1 MNQRKQDPYLYEQ
14 VASDLAELI
23 RLGTFRAGERIPS
36 VRQMSRQRK
45 ISITTVLQAYMLL
58 ENQGLIETRPQS
70 GYYVRSKLAQ
80 LLPEPEMSAPQQD
93 PTLVSMRELVMMV
106 LKDSTNPDLIQ
117 LGAAIPNTELVIPAK
132 LNRIMASISRHSEHQ
147 YNTYDIPP
155 GNEAL
160 RIQIAQRAVGIG
172 CNLTHADV
180 VTTSGCLE
188 AFTLSL
194 RAVCHPGDTVA
205 IESPMYF
212 GVLQVL
218 ESLGLR
224 ALEIPTHPRDGISL
238 SALKFAVE
246 HNSIQAC
253 LVLSNF
259 NNPLGSCIPDENK
272 QALVE
277 FLGQH
282 EIPLIEGDVCGE
294 LYFTGMRPSVCKAYD
309 RKGLVLLCS
318 SFSKDLVPG
327 YRVGW
332 VAPGRFRSTIEWLKY
347 TTNVATSTL
356 PQVAIAKFLESGGYD
371 YHLRSIRRLYAGFIT
386 QLSQAVER
394 YFPEGTR
401 VTQPNGGI
409 VLWVQLPDY
418 ADSLELYKQALQIGI
433 TLAPGYIFSATQQY
447 KNFIRLNAAWWSY
460 ETDRAM
466 KRLGGLV
473 ADQERLNGSMSG
485 LRT

>member
-1 MNQRKQDPYLYEQ
+1 MNQRKQDTFLYEQ
-14 VASDLAELI
+14 VASDLADLI
-23 RLGTFRAGERIPS
+23 RQGTFRAGERIPS
-36 VRQMSRQRK
+36 VRQLSRQRK

-70 GYYVRSKLAQ
+70 GYYVRSKLPQ
-80 LLPEPEMSAPQQD
+80 LLPEPEMSAPQLD
-93 PTLVSMRELVMMV
+93 PTLVSVRELVMMV

-132 LNRIMASISRHSEHQ
+132 LNRIMASISRKIEHS

-218 ESLGLR
+218 ESLDLR
-224 ALEIPTHPRDGISL
+224 ALEIPTHPHDGISI
-238 SALKFAVE
+238 SALKFAIE

-277 FLGQH
+277 LLAQH

-294 LYFTGMRPSVCKAYD
+294 IYFSGMRPSVCKAYD

-332 VAPGRFRSTIEWLKY
+332 VAPGRFRATIEWLKY
-347 TTNVATSTL
+347 TTNVATATL

-371 YHLRSIRRLYAGFIT
+371 HHLRSIRRLYASFVA
-386 QLSQAVER
+386 QLSQAVMR

-401 VTQPNGGI
+401 VTRPNGGI

-418 ADSLELYKQALQIGI
+418 ADSLELYKQALQVGI
-433 TLAPGYIFSATQQY
+433 TLAPGYIFSATHQY

-466 KRLGGLV
+466 QRLGELV
-473 ADQERLNGSMSG
+473 AEQNGSTKRG
-485 LRT
+485 FPL

>member
-1 MNQRKQDPYLYEQ
+1 MNQRKQDTFLYER
-14 VASDLAELI
+14 VASDLGELI
-23 RLGTFRAGERIPS
+23 RQGTFRAGERIPS
-36 VRQMSRQRK
+36 VRQLSRQRK

-70 GYYVRSKLAQ
+70 GYYVRSRMPE
-80 LLPEPEMSAPQQD
+80 LLPEPEMSTPQQD
-93 PTLVSMRELVMMV
+93 PTLVSVRELVMMV
-106 LKDSTNPDLIQ
+106 LKDSTNPGLIQ
-117 LGAAIPNTELVIPAK
+117 LGAAIPNTELVIPTK
-132 LNRIMASISRHSEHQ
+132 LNRIMTSISRQTEHQ

-172 CNLTHADV
+172 CNLTHADI

-188 AFTLSL
+188 AITLSL
-194 RAVCHPGDTVA
+194 RAVCRPGDTVA

-212 GVLQVL
+212 GILQVL
-218 ESLGLR
+218 ESLDLR
-224 ALEIPTHPRDGISL
+224 ALEIPTHPRDGISI
-238 SALKFAVE
+238 SALKFAIE

-272 QALVE
+272 QTLVE
-277 FLGQH
+277 MLNHH

-294 LYFTGMRPSVCKAYD
+294 IYFTGMRPGLCKAYD

-332 VAPGRFRSTIEWLKY
+332 VVPGRFKSTIEWLKY

-371 YHLRSIRRLYAGFIT
+371 HHLRSIRRLYASFVA
-386 QLSQAVER
+386 QLSHAVER

-401 VTQPNGGI
+401 VTRPNGGI

-418 ADSLELYKQALQIGI
+418 ADSLELYKQALQAGI
-433 TLAPGYIFSATQQY
+433 TLAPGYIFSATHQY

-466 KRLGGLV
+466 RRLGELV
-473 ADQERLNGSMSG
+473 AEQKRSV
-485 LRT
+485 

>member
-1 MNQRKQDPYLYEQ
+1 MTQRKQDTFLYEQ

-23 RLGTFRAGERIPS
+23 RLGTFRTGERIPS

-70 GYYVRSKLAQ
+70 GYYVRSNLAQ
-80 LLPEPEMSAPQQD
+80 QLPEPEMSTPQLD
-93 PTLVSMRELVMMV
+93 PTLVSVRELVMMV
-106 LKDSTNPDLIQ
+106 LKDSTNPDLTQ

-132 LNRIMASISRHSEHQ
+132 LNRIMASLSRKIEHQ

-212 GVLQVL
+212 GILQVL
-218 ESLGLR
+218 ESLELR
-224 ALEIPTHPRDGISL
+224 ALEIPTHPRDGISI
-238 SALKFAVE
+238 SALRFAVE
-246 HNSIQAC
+246 HNSIHAC

-277 FLGQH
+277 LLAQH
-282 EIPLIEGDVCGE
+282 EIPLIEGDICGE

-332 VAPGRFRSTIEWLKY
+332 VAPGRFKATIEWLKY
-347 TTNVATSTL
+347 TTNVATATL

-371 YHLRSIRRLYAGFIT
+371 HHLRSIRRLYAGFIT

-401 VTQPNGGI
+401 VTHPNGGI

-418 ADSLELYKQALQIGI
+418 ADSLELYKQALQAGI
-433 TLAPGYIFSATQQY
+433 TLAPGYIFSATHQY

-466 KRLGGLV
+466 KRLGELV
-473 ADQERLNGSMSG
+473 AKQER
-485 LRT
+485 

>member
-1 MNQRKQDPYLYEQ
+1 MGDETNQEGYLYEQ
-14 VASDLAELI
+14 VANDLAELI
-23 RLGTFRAGERIPS
+23 RLGTFRPGERIPS
-36 VRQMSRQRK
+36 VRQLSRQRK

-58 ENQGLIETRPQS
+58 EDQGLIETRPQS
-70 GYYVRSKLAQ
+70 GYYVRSRLPEE
-80 LLPEPEMSAPQQD
+80 LPEPETSNPVQD
-93 PTLVSMRELVMMV
+93 PTLVSVRELVMMV
-106 LKDSTNPDLIQ
+106 LKDSVNPNLIQ
-117 LGAAIPNTELVIPAK
+117 LGAAIPNTEVVIPHKLNQIMAK
-132 LNRIMASISRHSEHQ
+132 LPRQVESQ

-160 RIQIAQRAVGIG
+160 RIQIAQRMVGIG
-172 CNLTHADV
+172 CNLTQADV

-194 RAVCHPGDTVA
+194 RAVCNPGDTVA

-218 ESLGLR
+218 ESLKLR

-238 SALKFAVE
+238 SALRFALE

-272 QALVE
+272 QQLVE
-277 FLGQH
+277 LLH
-282 EIPLIEGDVCGE
+282 HHDVPLIEGDVCGE
-294 LYFTGMRPSVCKAYD
+294 LYFSGVRPSVCKAYD

-327 YRVGW
+327 YRVGY
-332 VAPGRFRSTIEWLKY
+332 VAPGRFKSTIEWLKY

-356 PQVAIAKFLESGGYD
+356 PQVAIAKFLESGGYER
-371 YHLRSIRRLYAGFIT
+371 HLRSIRRLYAGFMS
-386 QLSQAVER
+386 QLSQAVLR

-401 VTQPNGGI
+401 VTRPNGGI
-409 VLWVQLPDY
+409 VLWVQMPDY
-418 ADSLELYKQALQIGI
+418 ADSLELYKQALQVDI
-433 TLAPGYIFSATQQY
+433 TLAPGYMFSATEQY
-447 KNFIRLNAAWWSY
+447 RNFIRLNAAWWTY

-466 KRLGGLV
+466 RRLGELV
-473 ADQERLNGSMSG
+473 AEQGDQRKIN
-485 LRT
+485 

>member
-1 MNQRKQDPYLYEQ
+1 MANNKTRDNAFLYEQ
-14 VASDLAELI
+14 VASELAGLV
-23 RLGTFRAGERIPS
+23 RQGTFRPGERIPS

-70 GYYVRSKLAQ
+70 GYYVRAKLPQ
-80 LLPEPEMSAPQQD
+80 QLPEPEMSAPIQD
-93 PTLVSMRELVMMV
+93 PTLVSVRELVMMV
-106 LKDSTNPDLIQ
+106 LRDSTNPDLIQ
-117 LGAAIPNTELVIPAK
+117 LGAAIPNTELVIPTK
-132 LNRIMASISRHSEHQ
+132 LNRIMSALSRQVKNQFDYYEF
-147 YNTYDIPP
+147 PP

-160 RIQIAQRAVGIG
+160 RIQIAQHAVGIG
-172 CNLTHADV
+172 CNLTQADI

-194 RAVCHPGDTVA
+194 RAVCKPGDTVA

-238 SALKFAVE
+238 SALRFAID
-246 HNSIQAC
+246 HNPVQAC

-272 QALVE
+272 QELVE
-277 FLGQH
+277 LLAQN

-294 LYFTGMRPSVCKAYD
+294 IYFSGVRPSVCKAYD

-327 YRVGW
+327 FRVGW
-332 VAPGRFRSTIEWLKY
+332 VVPGRFKATIEWLKY
-347 TTNVATSTL
+347 TTNVATATL
-356 PQVAIAKFLESGGYD
+356 PQVAIAKFLESGGYEH
-371 YHLRSIRRLYAGFIT
+371 HLRSIRRLYSSFVS
-386 QLSQAVER
+386 QLSQAVMH

-401 VTQPNGGI
+401 VTHPDGGI

-418 ADSLELYKQALQIGI
+418 ADSLKLYKDALQAGI
-433 TLAPGYIFSATQQY
+433 TLAPGYMFSATHQY

-466 KRLGGLV
+466 RRLGELV
-473 ADQERLNGSMSG
+473 AEQELER
-485 LRT
+485 

>member
-1 MNQRKQDPYLYEQ
+1 VNQRKQDSFLYEQ
-14 VASDLAELI
+14 VATDLADLI

-70 GYYVRSKLAQ
+70 GYYVRSNLPL
-80 LLPEPEMSAPQQD
+80 LLPEPEMSTPQQD
-93 PTLVSMRELVMMV
+93 PTLVSVRELVMMV

-117 LGAAIPNTELVIPAK
+117 LGAAIPNTEFVIPVK
-132 LNRIMASISRHSEHQ
+132 LNRIMASLSRKNEHQ
-147 YNTYDIPP
+147 YNSYDIPP

-172 CNLTHADV
+172 CNLTHTDV

-194 RAVCHPGDTVA
+194 RSVCHPGDTVA

-224 ALEIPTHPRDGISL
+224 ALEIPTHPRDGISI
-238 SALKFAVE
+238 SALRFAIE
-246 HNSIQAC
+246 HNPIHAC

-272 QALVE
+272 QTLVE
-277 FLGQH
+277 LLAQH

-294 LYFTGMRPSVCKAYD
+294 LYFTGMRPSVCKTYD

-332 VAPGRFRSTIEWLKY
+332 VAPGRFKSTIEWLKY
-347 TTNVATSTL
+347 TTNVATATL

-371 YHLRSIRRLYAGFIT
+371 HHLRSIRRLYAGFIT
-386 QLSQAVER
+386 QLSQAVEH

-401 VTQPNGGI
+401 VTRPNGGI

-418 ADSLELYKQALQIGI
+418 ADSLELYKQALQVGI
-433 TLAPGYIFSATQQY
+433 TLAPGYIFSATHQY

-466 KRLGGLV
+466 KRLGELV
-473 ADQERLNGSMSG
+473 AEQER
-485 LRT
+485 

>member
-1 MNQRKQDPYLYEQ
+1 MRKQRYQDRFLYEQ
-14 VASDLAELI
+14 VADELAGLI
-23 RLGTFRAGERIPS
+23 RQGTFRPGERIPS
-36 VRQMSRQRK
+36 VRQLSRQRK
-45 ISITTVLQAYMLL
+45 ISITTVLQAYMEL

-70 GYYVRSKLAQ
+70 GYYVQAKVSA
-80 LLPEPEMSAPQQD
+80 LLPEPEMSRPQPD
-93 PTLVSMRELVMMV
+93 PTLVSVRELVMMV
-106 LKDSTNPDLIQ
+106 LKDSTNPNLIQ
-117 LGAAIPNTELVIPAK
+117 LGAAIPNTELVIPTK
-132 LNRIMASISRHSEHQ
+132 LNRIMASLPRQVEKE
-147 YNTYDIPP
+147 YNYYDIPP

-172 CNLTHADV
+172 CNLTHADI

-194 RAVCHPGDTVA
+194 RAVCQPGDTVA

-218 ESLGLR
+218 ESLKLR
-224 ALEIPTHPRDGISL
+224 ALEIPTHPHDGISI
-238 SALKFAVE
+238 SALRFAIE

-277 FLGQH
+277 LLANH
-282 EIPLIEGDVCGE
+282 DIPLIEGDVCGE
-294 LYFTGMRPSVCKAYD
+294 LYFSGTRPGVCKAYD

-347 TTNVATSTL
+347 TTNVATATL
-356 PQVAIAKFLESGGYD
+356 PQVAIAQFLASGGYD
-371 YHLRSIRRLYAGFIT
+371 HHLRSIRRLYAGFVS
-386 QLSQAVER
+386 QLSQAVMR
-394 YFPEGTR
+394 YFPDGTR
-401 VTQPNGGI
+401 VTRPNGGI
-409 VLWVQLPDY
+409 VLWVQL
-418 ADSLELYKQALQIGI
+418 
-433 TLAPGYIFSATQQY
+433 
-447 KNFIRLNAAWWSY
+447 
-460 ETDRAM
+460 
-466 KRLGGLV
+466 
-473 ADQERLNGSMSG
+473 
-485 LRT
+485 

>member
-1 MNQRKQDPYLYEQ
+1 MAKTQSRDNAFLYEQ
-14 VASDLAELI
+14 VASELADLV
-23 RLGTFRAGERIPS
+23 RQGTFRPGERIPS
-36 VRQMSRQRK
+36 VRQLSRQRK

-70 GYYVRSKLAQ
+70 GYYVRAKLPQ
-80 LLPEPEMSAPQQD
+80 QLPEPEMSAPLQD
-93 PTLVSMRELVMMV
+93 PTLVSVRELVMMV
-106 LKDSTNPDLIQ
+106 LRDSTNPNLIQ
-117 LGAAIPNTELVIPAK
+117 LGAAIPNTEQVTPIR
-132 LNRIMASISRHSEHQ
+132 LNRIMASLPRQ
-147 YNTYDIPP
+147 GTNLYNYYDIPP

-160 RIQIAQRAVGIG
+160 RIQIAQHAVGIG
-172 CNLTHADV
+172 CNLTQADI

-188 AFTLSL
+188 SFTLSL
-194 RAVCHPGDTVA
+194 RAVCKPGDTVA

-238 SALKFAVE
+238 SALRFAVE

-259 NNPLGSCIPDENK
+259 NNPLGSCIPDDHK
-272 QALVE
+272 QELVN
-277 FLGQH
+277 LLAQH

-294 LYFTGMRPSVCKAYD
+294 IYFSGVRPSVCKAYD

-332 VAPGRFRSTIEWLKY
+332 VVPGRYKATLEWLKY
-347 TTNVATSTL
+347 TTNVATATL
-356 PQVAIAKFLESGGYD
+356 PQVAIAKFMESGGYD
-371 YHLRSIRRLYAGFIT
+371 HHLRSIRRLYASFVS
-386 QLSQAVER
+386 QLSQAVVR

-401 VTQPNGGI
+401 VTRPNGGI

-418 ADSLELYKQALQIGI
+418 VDSLVLYKQALQAGI
-433 TLAPGYIFSATQQY
+433 TLAPGYMFSATHQY
-447 KNFIRLNAAWWSY
+447 KNFIRMNAAWWSF
-460 ETDRAM
+460 ETDRAVH
-466 KRLGGLV
+466 RVGELV
-473 ADQERLNGSMSG
+473 SEQADRK
-485 LRT
+485 

>member
-1 MNQRKQDPYLYEQ
+1 MEKPQSRDNAFLYEQ
-14 VASDLAELI
+14 VAIELAELI
-23 RLGTFRAGERIPS
+23 RQGTFRPGERIPS
-36 VRQMSRQRK
+36 VRQLSRQRK
-45 ISITTVLQAYMLL
+45 ISITTVLQAYMML

-70 GYYVRSKLAQ
+70 GYYVRAKLPQ
-80 LLPEPEMSAPQQD
+80 QLPEPEMSTPVQD
-93 PTLVSMRELVMMV
+93 PTLVSVRELVMMV

-117 LGAAIPNTELVIPAK
+117 LGAAIPNTELVIPTK
-132 LNRIMASISRHSEHQ
+132 LNRIMASLTRQVKNQ
-147 YNTYDIPP
+147 YNYYEIPP

-160 RIQIAQRAVGIG
+160 RIQIAQHAVGIG
-172 CNLTHADV
+172 CNLTQADI

-194 RAVCHPGDTVA
+194 RAVCKPGDTVA
-205 IESPMYF
+205 IESPLYF
-212 GVLQVL
+212 GVLQIL

-238 SALKFAVE
+238 SALRFAVD
-246 HNSIQAC
+246 HNPIQAC

-259 NNPLGSCIPDENK
+259 NNPLGSCIPDEHK
-272 QALVE
+272 QELVE
-277 FLGQH
+277 LLAHH

-294 LYFTGMRPSVCKAYD
+294 IYFSGVRPGVCKTYD

-332 VAPGRFRSTIEWLKY
+332 VVPGRFKSAVEWLKY
-347 TTNVATSTL
+347 TTNVSTATL
-356 PQVAIAKFLESGGYD
+356 PQVAIAKFMESGGYEH
-371 YHLRSIRRLYAGFIT
+371 HLRSIRRLYANFVS
-386 QLSQAVER
+386 QLYQAVER

-401 VTQPNGGI
+401 VTRPNGGI

-418 ADSLELYKQALQIGI
+418 VDSLKLYKQALQAGI
-433 TLAPGYIFSATQQY
+433 TLAPGYIFSATHQY

-466 KRLGGLV
+466 HQLGELV
-473 ADQERLNGSMSG
+473 AEQGTRI
-485 LRT
+485 

>member
-1 MNQRKQDPYLYEQ
+1 MRNQAQNLFLYEQ
-14 VASDLAELI
+14 VAAEFADLI
-23 RLGTFRAGERIPS
+23 HQGTFRANERLPS
-36 VRQMSRQRK
+36 VRQLSRQRK
-45 ISITTVLQAYMLL
+45 ISITTVLQAYMEL
-58 ENQGLIETRPQS
+58 ERQGLIETRPQS
-70 GYYVRSKLAQ
+70 GYYVRPEIPQS
-80 LLPEPEMSAPQQD
+80 LPEPEMSAPKPD
-93 PTLVSMRELVMMV
+93 PTLVSVRELVMMI
-106 LKDSTNPDLIQ
+106 LKDSTNPNLIQ
-117 LGAAIPNTELVIPAK
+117 LGAAIPNTELVVPTR
-132 LNRIMASISRHSEHQ
+132 LNRIMASLPRQEENR
-147 YNTYDIPP
+147 YNYYDIPP

-172 CNLTHADV
+172 CNLTHSDI

-194 RAVCHPGDTVA
+194 RAVCQPGDTVA

-218 ESLGLR
+218 ESLKLR
-224 ALEIPTHPRDGISL
+224 ALEIPTHPHDGISI
-238 SALKFAVE
+238 SALRFAIE

-272 QALVE
+272 QALVK
-277 FLGQH
+277 LLASH

-294 LYFTGMRPSVCKAYD
+294 LYFSGLRPSVCKAYD

-332 VAPGRFRSTIEWLKY
+332 VAPGRFKPTIEWLKY
-347 TTNVATSTL
+347 TTNVATATL
-356 PQVAIAKFLESGGYD
+356 PQVAIAQFMASGGYD
-371 YHLRSIRRLYAGFIT
+371 HHLRSIRRLYASFVS
-386 QLSQAVER
+386 QLSQAVMR
-394 YFPEGTR
+394 YFPPGTR
-401 VTQPNGGI
+401 VTRPNGGF

-418 ADSLELYKQALQIGI
+418 ADSLVLYKQALQAGI
-433 TLAPGYIFSATQQY
+433 TLAPGYMFSATQQY

-466 KRLGGLV
+466 RHLGELV
-473 ADQERLNGSMSG
+473 ASQQSLMQVQSS
-485 LRT
+485 T

>member
-1 MNQRKQDPYLYEQ
+1 MGVQNDHEAFLYEQ
-14 VASDLAELI
+14 VATELAELI
-23 RLGTFRAGERIPS
+23 RSGTFRTGERIPS

-58 ENQGLIETRPQS
+58 EDQGLIETRPQS
-70 GYYVRSKLAQ
+70 GYYVRSNPSSQ
-80 LLPEPEMSAPQQD
+80 LPEPEISTPQQD
-93 PTLVSMRELVMMV
+93 PTLVSVRELVMMV
-106 LKDSTNPDLIQ
+106 LKDSLNPDLIQ
-117 LGAAIPNTELVIPAK
+117 LGAAIPNTQLVIPTK
-132 LNRIMASISRHSEHQ
+132 LYRIMASLARQVKHEFNM
-147 YNTYDIPP
+147 YEIPP

-160 RIQIAQRAVGIG
+160 RIQIAQRLVGIG
-172 CNLTHADV
+172 CNVTHGDV

-194 RAVCHPGDTVA
+194 RAVCNPGDTVA

-218 ESLGLR
+218 ESLKLK
-224 ALEIPTHPRDGISL
+224 ALEIPTHPREGISL
-238 SALKFAVE
+238 SALRFAVE

-272 QALVE
+272 QQLVE
-277 FLGQH
+277 LLAHH

-294 LYFTGMRPSVCKAYD
+294 LYFSGLRPSVCKAYD

-332 VAPGRFRSTIEWLKY
+332 VVPGRFKTTIEWLKY
-347 TTNVATSTL
+347 TTNVATATL
-356 PQVAIAKFLESGGYD
+356 PQVAIAKFLESGGYEH
-371 YHLRSIRRLYAGFIT
+371 HLRSIRRLYAGFMA
-386 QLSQAVER
+386 QLSQAVMR
-394 YFPEGTR
+394 YFPQGTR
-401 VTQPNGGI
+401 VTRPNGGI
-409 VLWVQLPDY
+409 VLWVQMPDY
-418 ADSLELYKQALQIGI
+418 VDALVLYKQALQAGI
-433 TLAPGYIFSATQQY
+433 TLAPGYMFSATEQY
-447 KNFIRLNAAWWSY
+447 RNFIRLNAAWWSY

-466 KRLGGLV
+466 SRLGELV
-473 ADQERLNGSMSG
+473 EEQKR
-485 LRT
+485 

>member
-1 MNQRKQDPYLYEQ
+1 MGNNPHQDAFLYEQ
-14 VASDLAELI
+14 VASELADLV
-23 RLGTFRAGERIPS
+23 RMGTFRAGERLPS
-36 VRQMSRQRK
+36 VRQLSRQRK

-58 ENQGLIETRPQS
+58 ENQGLIESRPQS
-70 GYYVRSKLAQ
+70 GYYVRSKPPQ
-80 LLPEPEMSAPQQD
+80 MLPEPEMSAPLQD
-93 PTLVSMRELVMMV
+93 PTEVSVRELVMMV
-106 LKDSTNPDLIQ
+106 LKDSTNPNLIQ
-117 LGAAIPNTELVIPAK
+117 LGAAIPNTELVVPMK
-132 LNRIMASISRHSEHQ
+132 LNRIMAGLSRQVENQ
-147 YNTYDIPP
+147 YGGYDIPP

-172 CNLTHADV
+172 CNITHADV

-194 RAVCHPGDTVA
+194 RAVCNPGDTVA
-205 IESPMYF
+205 IESPIYF

-218 ESLGLR
+218 ESLNLR

-238 SALKFAVE
+238 SALRFALE

-259 NNPLGSCIPDENK
+259 NNPLGSCIPDDNK
-272 QALVE
+272 QQLVE
-277 FLGQH
+277 LLAAR

-294 LYFTGMRPSVCKAYD
+294 LFFSGVRPSVCKAYD

-332 VAPGRFRSTIEWLKY
+332 VVPGRFKATVEWLKY
-347 TTNVATSTL
+347 TTNVATATL
-356 PQVAIAKFLESGGYD
+356 PQVAIARFLESGGYD
-371 YHLRSIRRLYAGFIT
+371 HHLRSIRRMYAGFVN
-386 QLSQAVER
+386 QLSHAVMR

-401 VTQPNGGI
+401 VTRPNGGI
-409 VLWVQLPDY
+409 VLWVQMPDY
-418 ADSLELYKQALQIGI
+418 VDSLELYKQALMDGI
-433 TLAPGYIFSATQQY
+433 TLAPGYMFSATEQY
-447 KNFIRLNAAWWSY
+447 RNFIRLNVAWWSY

-466 KRLGGLV
+466 RRLGELV
-473 ADQERLNGSMSG
+473 AEQENAHGNSAIE
-485 LRT
+485 

>member
-1 MNQRKQDPYLYEQ
+1 MVDSQNQDAFLYEQ
-14 VASDLAELI
+14 VASELSELI
-23 RLGTFRAGERIPS
+23 RMGTFRPGERLPS
-36 VRQMSRQRK
+36 VRQLSRQRK

-58 ENQGLIETRPQS
+58 ENQGLIESRPQS
-70 GYYVRSKLAQ
+70 GYYVRAKPPQ
-80 LLPEPEMSAPQQD
+80 MLPEPEMSAPQQD
-93 PTLVSMRELVMMV
+93 PTEVSVRELVMMV
-106 LKDSTNPDLIQ
+106 LKDSTNPNLIQ
-117 LGAAIPNTELVIPAK
+117 LGAAIPNTELVVPMK
-132 LNRIMASISRHSEHQ
+132 LNRIMAGLSRRLENQ
-147 YNTYDIPP
+147 FGGYEIPP

-172 CNLTHADV
+172 CNITHADV

-194 RAVCHPGDTVA
+194 RAVCNPGDTVA
-205 IESPMYF
+205 IELPIYF

-218 ESLGLR
+218 ESLNLR

-238 SALKFAVE
+238 SALRFALD

-277 FLGQH
+277 LLAHH

-294 LYFTGMRPSVCKAYD
+294 LFFSGVRPSVCKAYD
-309 RKGLVLLCS
+309 HKGLVLLCS

-332 VAPGRFRSTIEWLKY
+332 VVPGRFKATIEWLKY
-347 TTNVATSTL
+347 TTNVATATL

-371 YHLRSIRRLYAGFIT
+371 HHLRSIRRMYAGFVS
-386 QLSQAVER
+386 QLSHAVMR

-401 VTQPNGGI
+401 VTRPNGGI
-409 VLWVQLPDY
+409 VLWVQMPDY
-418 ADSLELYKQALQIGI
+418 VDSLELYKQALLDGI
-433 TLAPGYIFSATQQY
+433 TLAPGYMFSATEQY
-447 KNFIRLNAAWWSY
+447 RNFIRLNAAWWSY

-466 KRLGGLV
+466 RRLGELV
-473 ADQERLNGSMSG
+473 AEQEQS
-485 LRT
+485 

>member
-1 MNQRKQDPYLYEQ
+1 MANKPSQDAFLYEQ
-14 VASDLAELI
+14 VASDLADLI
-23 RLGTFRAGERIPS
+23 RIGTFRAGERIPS
-36 VRQMSRQRK
+36 VRQLSRQRK
-45 ISITTVLQAYMLL
+45 ISVTTVLQAYMLL
-58 ENQGLIETRPQS
+58 ENQGIIESRPQS
-70 GYYVRSKLAQ
+70 GYYVRSKLPQ
-80 LLPEPEMSAPQQD
+80 MLPEPEMSAPLQD
-93 PTLVSMRELVMMV
+93 PTLVSVRELVMMV
-106 LKDSTNPDLIQ
+106 LKDSTNPNLIQ
-117 LGAAIPNTELVIPAK
+117 LGAAIPNTELVVPVK
-132 LNRIMASISRHSEHQ
+132 LNHIMAQLSRQGENR
-147 YNTYDIPP
+147 YYMYDIPP
-155 GNEAL
+155 GNEEL

-172 CNLTHADV
+172 CNITHGDV

-194 RAVCHPGDTVA
+194 RAVCNPGDTVA

-218 ESLGLR
+218 ESLNLR

-238 SALKFAVE
+238 SALRFALE

-272 QALVE
+272 QELVE
-277 FLGQH
+277 LLARY

-294 LYFTGMRPSVCKAYD
+294 LFFSGVRPSVCKAYD

-332 VAPGRFRSTIEWLKY
+332 VVPGRFKATVEWLKY
-347 TTNVATSTL
+347 TTNVATATL

-371 YHLRSIRRLYAGFIT
+371 HHLRSIRRLYAGFVS
-386 QLSQAVER
+386 QLSQAVMR
-394 YFPEGTR
+394 YFPQGTR
-401 VTQPNGGI
+401 VTRPNGGI
-409 VLWVQLPDY
+409 VLWVQMPDY
-418 ADSLELYKQALQIGI
+418 VDSLKLYKQALFDGI
-433 TLAPGYIFSATQQY
+433 TLAPGYMFSATEQY
-447 KNFIRLNAAWWSY
+447 RNFLRLNAAWWSY

-466 KRLGGLV
+466 RRLGELV
-473 ADQERLNGSMSG
+473 AEQERSVK
-485 LRT
+485 

>member
-1 MNQRKQDPYLYEQ
+1 MKIQQNQDSYLYEQ
-14 VASDLAELI
+14 VADELGALI
-23 RLGTFRAGERIPS
+23 RQGTFRPGERIPS
-36 VRQMSRQRK
+36 VRQLSRQRK

-70 GYYVRSKLAQ
+70 GYYVRARLPES
-80 LLPEPEMSAPQQD
+80 LPEPEMSTPQQD
-93 PTLVSMRELVMMV
+93 PTLISVRELVMMV

-132 LNRIMASISRHSEHQ
+132 LNRIMASLSRQVDHQ
-147 YNTYDIPP
+147 YNSYDIPP

-172 CNLTHADV
+172 CNMTHADV

-194 RAVCHPGDTVA
+194 RAVCRPGDTVA

-218 ESLGLR
+218 ESLNLR

-238 SALKFAVE
+238 SALRFAIE
-246 HNSIQAC
+246 HNPIHAC

-272 QALVE
+272 QALVQ
-277 FLGQH
+277 LLAQH
-282 EIPLIEGDVCGE
+282 EVPLIEGDVCGE
-294 LYFTGMRPSVCKAYD
+294 LYFSGVRPSVCKAYD

-332 VAPGRFRSTIEWLKY
+332 VSPGRFKATIEWLKY
-347 TTNVATSTL
+347 TTNVATATL

-371 YHLRSIRRLYAGFIT
+371 YHLRSIRRLYAGFVT
-386 QLSQAVER
+386 QLTQAVMR
-394 YFPEGTR
+394 YFPDGTR
-401 VTQPNGGI
+401 VTRPNGGI

-418 ADSLELYKQALQIGI
+418 ADSLELYKHALQAGI
-433 TLAPGYIFSATQQY
+433 TLAPGYIFSATHQY
-447 KNFIRLNAAWWSY
+447 KNFIRLNAAWWSF

-466 KRLGGLV
+466 KRLGELV
-473 ADQERLNGSMSG
+473 AAQKILG
-485 LRT
+485 

>member
-1 MNQRKQDPYLYEQ
+1 MENNLQRNSFIYEK
-14 VASDLAELI
+14 VATELGELI
-23 RLGTFRAGERIPS
+23 RQGTFRPGERIPS
-36 VRQMSRQRK
+36 VRQLSRQRK
-45 ISITTVLQAYMLL
+45 ISITTVLQAYQLL

-70 GYYVRSKLAQ
+70 GYYVRSRLPPQ
-80 LLPEPEMSAPQQD
+80 LPEPEMSTPIQD
-93 PTLVSMRELVMMV
+93 PTLVSVRELVMMV
-106 LKDSTNPDLIQ
+106 LRDSTNPDLIQ
-117 LGAAIPNTELVIPAK
+117 LGAAIPNTELVVPTK
-132 LNRIMASISRHSEHQ
+132 LNHIMASFSRQVKYQ
-147 YNTYDIPP
+147 YNYYDIPP

-160 RIQIAQRAVGIG
+160 RIQIAQRAVGLG
-172 CNLTHADV
+172 CNITHADV
-180 VTTSGCLE
+180 VTTSGCME

-194 RAVCHPGDTVA
+194 RAVCKPGDTVA

-238 SALKFAVE
+238 SALRFAVE
-246 HNSIQAC
+246 HNPVQAC

-272 QALVE
+272 QEMVAL
-277 FLGQH
+277 LARYA
-282 EIPLIEGDVCGE
+282 IPLIEGDVCGE
-294 LYFTGMRPSVCKAYD
+294 LYFSGVRPSVCKAYD

-332 VAPGRFRSTIEWLKY
+332 VVPGKFKATIEWLKY

-356 PQVAIAKFLESGGYD
+356 PQVAIAKFMESGGYD
-371 YHLRSIRRLYAGFIT
+371 HHLRSIRRLYAGFVS
-386 QLSQAVER
+386 QCSQAVMR
-394 YFPEGTR
+394 YFPAGTR
-401 VTQPNGGI
+401 VTHPNGGF

-418 ADSLELYKQALQIGI
+418 SDSLELYKQALQAGI
-433 TLAPGYIFSATQQY
+433 TLAPGYMFSATPQY

-466 KRLGGLV
+466 RRLGELV
-473 ADQERLNGSMSG
+473 AAQGR
-485 LRT
+485 

>member
-1 MNQRKQDPYLYEQ
+1 MNPQKQDTFLYEQ
-14 VASDLAELI
+14 VATDLADLI
-23 RLGTFRAGERIPS
+23 RQGTFRAGERIPS
-36 VRQMSRQRK
+36 VRQLSRQRK

-70 GYYVRSKLAQ
+70 GYYVRSKLPQ
-80 LLPEPEMSAPQQD
+80 LLPEPEMSAPQLD
-93 PTLVSMRELVMMV
+93 PTLVSVRELVMMV

-132 LNRIMASISRHSEHQ
+132 LNRIMASLSRKIEHS

-160 RIQIAQRAVGIG
+160 RIQIAQRAVGMG
-172 CNLTHADV
+172 CNLTPADV

-194 RAVCHPGDTVA
+194 RAVCRPGDTVA

-218 ESLGLR
+218 ESLDLR
-224 ALEIPTHPRDGISL
+224 ALEIPTHPRDGISI
-238 SALKFAVE
+238 SALKFAIE

-277 FLGQH
+277 LLTHH

-294 LYFTGMRPSVCKAYD
+294 IYFSGVRPSVCKAYD

-332 VAPGRFRSTIEWLKY
+332 VAPGKFKPTIEWLKY
-347 TTNVATSTL
+347 TTNVATATL

-371 YHLRSIRRLYAGFIT
+371 HHLRSIRRLYASFVA
-386 QLSQAVER
+386 QLSQAVMR

-401 VTQPNGGI
+401 VTRPNGGI

-433 TLAPGYIFSATQQY
+433 TLAPGYIFSATHQY

-466 KRLGGLV
+466 RRLGELV
-473 ADQERLNGSMSG
+473 AEQEGRPM
-485 LRT
+485 

>member
-1 MNQRKQDPYLYEQ
+1 MSNQPEHNPFLYEQ
-14 VASDLAELI
+14 VASELAELI
-23 RLGTFRAGERIPS
+23 KMGTFRPGERIPS
-36 VRQMSRQRK
+36 VRQLSRQRK

-70 GYYVRSKLAQ
+70 GYYVRTRLSQ
-80 LLPEPEMSAPQQD
+80 LLPEPEMSTPIQD
-93 PTLVSMRELVMMV
+93 PTLVSVRELVMMV
-106 LKDSTNPDLIQ
+106 LKDATNPNLIQ
-117 LGAAIPNTELVIPAK
+117 LGAAIPNTELVVPLK
-132 LNRIMASISRHSEHQ
+132 LNRIMASLPRQLEKQ
-147 YNTYDIPP
+147 YNVYDIPP

-172 CNLTHADV
+172 CNITHADV

-194 RAVCHPGDTVA
+194 RAVCSPGDTVA

-218 ESLGLR
+218 ESLNLR
-224 ALEIPTHPRDGISL
+224 ALEIPTHPREGISL
-238 SALKFAVE
+238 SALRFAIE

-272 QALVE
+272 QELVE
-277 FLGQH
+277 LLGRH

-294 LYFTGMRPSVCKAYD
+294 LYFSGVRPSVCKAYD

-332 VAPGRFRSTIEWLKY
+332 VVPGRFKSTIEWLKY
-347 TTNVATSTL
+347 TTNVATATL

-371 YHLRSIRRLYAGFIT
+371 HHLRSIRRLYAGFVS
-386 QLSQAVER
+386 QLSHAVMR

-401 VTQPNGGI
+401 VTRPNGGI
-409 VLWVQLPDY
+409 VLWVQMPDY
-418 ADSLELYKQALQIGI
+418 VDSLELYKQALKAGI
-433 TLAPGYIFSATQQY
+433 TLAPGYIFSATEQY

-460 ETDRAM
+460 EADRAM
-466 KRLGGLV
+466 RHLGELV
-473 ADQERLNGSMSG
+473 AKQEGSK
-485 LRT
+485 

>member
-1 MNQRKQDPYLYEQ
+1 MVSKPDQDAFLYEQ
-14 VASDLAELI
+14 VASELADLI
-23 RLGTFRAGERIPS
+23 RMGTFRPDERIPS
-36 VRQMSRQRK
+36 VRQLSRQRK
-45 ISITTVLQAYMLL
+45 ISVTTVLQAYMLL
-58 ENQGLIETRPQS
+58 ENQGIIESRPQS
-70 GYYVRSKLAQ
+70 GYYVREKLPQ
-80 LLPEPEMSAPQQD
+80 MLPEPEMSAPLQD
-93 PTLVSMRELVMMV
+93 PTLVSVRELVMMV
-106 LKDSTNPDLIQ
+106 LKDSTNPNLIQ
-117 LGAAIPNTELVIPAK
+117 LGAAIPNTELVIPVK
-132 LNRIMASISRHSEHQ
+132 LNRIMAGLSRQVENR
-147 YNTYDIPP
+147 YYMYDIPP

-172 CNLTHADV
+172 CNITHADV

-194 RAVCHPGDTVA
+194 RAVCNPGDTVA

-238 SALKFAVE
+238 SALRFALE

-272 QALVE
+272 QQLVE
-277 FLGQH
+277 LLARH

-294 LYFTGMRPSVCKAYD
+294 LFFSGVRPSVCKAYD

-332 VAPGRFRSTIEWLKY
+332 VVPGRFKATIEWLKY
-347 TTNVATSTL
+347 TTNVATATL
-356 PQVAIAKFLESGGYD
+356 PQVAIAKFLESGSYD
-371 YHLRSIRRLYAGFIT
+371 HHLRSIRRLYAGFVS
-386 QLSQAVER
+386 QLSQAVMR
-394 YFPEGTR
+394 YFPDGTR
-401 VTQPNGGI
+401 VTRPNGGI
-409 VLWVQLPDY
+409 VLWVQMPEY
-418 ADSLELYKQALQIGI
+418 VDSLELYKHALQEGI
-433 TLAPGYIFSATQQY
+433 TLAPGYMFSATEQY
-447 KNFIRLNAAWWSY
+447 RNFLRLNAAWWSY

-466 KRLGGLV
+466 RRLGELV
-473 ADQERLNGSMSG
+473 AEQEGAKK
-485 LRT
+485 

>member
-1 MNQRKQDPYLYEQ
+1 MNPQKQEPYLYEQ
-14 VASDLAELI
+14 VATDLADLI

-36 VRQMSRQRK
+36 VRQLSRQRK

-70 GYYVRSKLAQ
+70 GYYVRSKLPQ
-80 LLPEPEMSAPQQD
+80 LLPEPEMSTPQLD
-93 PTLVSMRELVMMV
+93 PTLISVRELVMMV

-132 LNRIMASISRHSEHQ
+132 LNRIMASIARKTEHS

-172 CNLTHADV
+172 CSLTPADV

-194 RAVCHPGDTVA
+194 RAVCKPGDTVA

-218 ESLGLR
+218 ESLDLR
-224 ALEIPTHPRDGISL
+224 ALEIPTHPRDGISI
-238 SALKFAVE
+238 SALKFAIE
-246 HNSIQAC
+246 HNFIQAC

-277 FLGQH
+277 LLTQH

-294 LYFTGMRPSVCKAYD
+294 LYFSGPRPSVCKTYD

-332 VAPGRFRSTIEWLKY
+332 VAPGKFKPTIEWLKY
-347 TTNVATSTL
+347 TTNVATATL

-371 YHLRSIRRLYAGFIT
+371 HHLRSIRRLYASFVA
-386 QLSQAVER
+386 QLSQAVMR

-401 VTQPNGGI
+401 VTRPNGGI

-418 ADSLELYKQALQIGI
+418 VDSLELYKQALQVGI
-433 TLAPGYIFSATQQY
+433 TLAPGYIFSATHQY

-466 KRLGGLV
+466 RRLGELV
-473 ADQERLNGSMSG
+473 AEQERRLI
-485 LRT
+485 